1 MLIDSYAIIK
11 AIPAFSISS
20 GKILSPMHI
29 IIGLR
34 RVCAKFNSSL
44 QFGESKYFCVIK
56 HKIFAELRIPFPSEN
71 SKNIHFIDL
80 N

>member
-11 AIPAFSISS
+11 AIPAFPISS

-34 RVCAKFNSSL
+34 RACAKFISLL
-44 QFGESKYFCVIK
+44 QFEESKYFCVIK
-56 HKIFAELRIPFPSEN
+56 HTIFAELRIPFPSKN
-71 SKNIHFIDL
+71 SKNILFIDL